1 MRALRIAVGTLVVL
15 LGIAFATWFAGEQ
28 TEVAVLHTVDEAGA
42 VHDTKLWV
50 VDHDGVTWVRVAR
63 PGRHWFQRLEANPHI
78 EITRDGV
85 TQAVIAKPDRSP
97 QAHAA
102 IDAAFRARYGL
113 VEWWYGVLLR
123 SNPIPVRLDPASPE

>member
-63 PGRHWFQRLEANPHI
+63 PGRHWFQRLEANPRI
-78 EITRDGV
+78 AITRDGA
-85 TQAVIAKPDRSP
+85 TQTVIATPDRSP
-97 QAHAA
+97 DAGAA
-102 IDAAFRARYGL
+102 IDAVFRDRYGL
-113 VEWWYGVLLR
+113 VDWWYGLLLR
-123 SNPIPVRLDPASPE
+123 SDPIPVRLVPDSSG